1 MNTYSIRKNKSNN
14 NLAALNNE
22 YQEIIEI
29 DINDDMVDYINVAS
43 YNMEQIPNNVSI
55 STMSLSC
62 YLGTLFIPDN
72 IYKYRNYLLDDNSI
86 IAIKS
91 KKGLACLDKYKDKFK
106 STNKN
111 SKKNFYNQLTV
122 IVKVYDEKFINVK
135 LFKNGSIQMT
145 GCKLLSDAN
154 IVVNKLINK
163 LKETLFIEKKPE
175 IGNLTAESTT
185 SEIKFVENPENLS
198 VSKFKI
204 DLINSNFGVNYL
216 VNRESLYKLLTEKN
230 VLCRISSIHACV
242 NIKFKVQTPD
252 NTDSYVS
259 IFVFQTGNIIITGA
273 KKAEHVKDAYY
284 YIVSVL
290 SQNKQKIMKKD
301 ITSLLSPEE
310 LEELLNS

>member
-1 MNTYSIRKNKSNN
+1 MNTYSMNKNKSNN
-14 NLAALNNE
+14 NLASLNAE
-22 YQEIIEI
+22 FEEIIEI
-29 DINDDMVDYINVAS
+29 DNDIDIVDYIDIAS
-43 YNMEQIPNNVSI
+43 YNMDQIPPNVSI

-72 IYKYRNYLLDDNSI
+72 IYKYRNNLLDENSI

-154 IVVNKLINK
+154 IVINKLIGK
-163 LKETLFIEKKPE
+163 LKETLYIEKKPE
-175 IGNLTAESTT
+175 QADPHVAN
-185 SEIKFVENPENLS
+185 EIVEVKFVENPDNLS
-198 VSKFKI
+198 MSKFKI

-216 VNRESLYKLLTEKN
+216 INRESLYKLLTEKN

-242 NIKFKVQTPD
+242 NIKFKIQTPD

-273 KKAEHVKDAYY
+273 KKAEHVRDAYY
-284 YIVSVL
+284 YIVSFL

-301 ITSLLSPEE
+301 ITSLLSAEE
-310 LEELLNS
+310 LQEILNN